1 MTRTIGADFC
11 AASFLFAAL
20 GIKRY
25 GLAKIW
31 CIPCMMRKG
40 NCGHTEVMD
49 GVIAQGQTNTDD
61 AMLYSLSTL
70 I

>member
-1 MTRTIGADFC
+1 
-11 AASFLFAAL
+11 
-20 GIKRY
+20 
-25 GLAKIW
+25 
-31 CIPCMMRKG
+31 MMRKG